1 MLVGPG
7 TGWED
12 TVAAQA
18 TFGGLLRQLRT
29 EAGLTQ
35 EELAEAAGLSPRSVS
50 DLERGINQTARKDTA
65 RLLADAL
72 GLADAVRYDFE
83 AVARGRTPAGRTVAG
98 GGLAAATRTLPRD
111 IASFTGRGTEL
122 AELVGAVGNGVV
134 GIHAIGGMAG
144 IGKTTF
150 AVHAAHQLAPRFPDG
165 QIFLPL
171 HGHTP
176 GQQPVDPSDAL
187 ASLLLT
193 AGIAAARIPPG
204 VEARMALWRDHLAG
218 KQLLLVLDDA
228 TSSEQVRPLLPG
240 TATSLVLVTSRRRLT
255 ALDDAVAVSL
265 DALPP
270 GEAAGLL
277 VRLAGRPGLDPADL
291 AVAEIIELCGCLPLA
306 VGMLARQLHHHP
318 AWTPA
323 DLATDLAAARDRL
336 ELMETENVSVAA
348 AFDLSYQDLTPGA
361 QRLFRRLG
369 LHLGS
374 DIDARAAAAL
384 DGADPPVARRHL
396 AALYDHYLIG
406 EPARGRYRLHD
417 LIREHAR
424 ALAAADPPADTAAAV
439 DRLLDYYL
447 QAARAADKQLPR
459 RVPAVPSAGPAVA
472 AAPVPGPA
480 TEAEA
485 FAWLETERLNLH
497 AAARYAADRDRSHA
511 FAIPAALHGFLR
523 TRGYWGQA
531 LGLHLGA
538 LDVARRAGDR
548 LAEAGALQNLGD
560 IQRVTGERAAAEASL
575 GRALE
580 LYREQGHRLGEA
592 VALDELASLQHVSG
606 HYAAAAAGA
615 AQALELYRSQGD
627 QLGEASA
634 LSDLGLVQYLTDDLT
649 SAKASLNRALELYR
663 GIGNRLG
670 EANSLKDLGGV
681 HRAAGEYPAAASVL
695 ARSLELQQS
704 LGNRMGEANTLIG
717 LAAVQRATGDYAAAA
732 ASCNRALELQR
743 ALGNRSGQADAL
755 NQLGALRYDTGDY
768 EAAIASHR
776 QVLELCGASTEWL
789 CVANA
794 YNLLGAAYLATGDL
808 QESGRH
814 GERALELY
822 RKFGDREGEAEV
834 LNNLAEL
841 SLASATLAGARARH
855 EQALAIAIEAASP
868 VEQARALEGIGRC
881 HLRQEQPGPA
891 ASRLRE
897 ALAIYQRIGSPRT
910 HDVET
915 TLRDHG
921 L

>member
-1 MLVGPG
+1 
-7 TGWED
+7 
-12 TVAAQA
+12 VAAQA

-35 EELAEAAGLSPRSVS
+35 EELAEAAGLSSRSVS

-72 GLADAVRYDFE
+72 GLADEVRYEFE
-83 AVARGRTPAGRTVAG
+83 AVARGRAPAGRTGTAAG

-111 IASFTGRGTEL
+111 IASFTGRETEL
-122 AELVGAVGNGVV
+122 AELAGAAGTSNGVV

-193 AGIAAARIPPG
+193 TGIAAAQIPPG
-204 VEARMALWRDHLAG
+204 VEARIALWRDHLAG

-228 TSSEQVRPLLPG
+228 TGSEQVRPLLPG

-323 DLATDLAAARDRL
+323 DLAADLAAARDRL

-374 DIDARAAAAL
+374 DIDAWAAAAL
-384 DGADPPVARRHL
+384 DGTDPPLARRHL

-424 ALAAADPPADTAAAV
+424 ALAAADPPAGAAV
-439 DRLLDYYL
+439 AIDRLLDYYL
-447 QAARAADKQLPR
+447 QAARAADQHLPG
-459 RVPAVPSAGPAVA
+459 RVPAVPSAGPAVP
-472 AAPVPGPA
+472 AAPVPEPA
-480 TEAEA
+480 TEADA
-485 FAWLETERLNLH
+485 FAWLEAERLNLH
-497 AAARYAADRDRSHA
+497 AAARYAADHGRPHA
-511 FAIPAALHGFLR
+511 FAVPAALHGFLR

-531 LGLHLGA
+531 LGLHLAA
-538 LDVARRAGDR
+538 LEAARRTGDR
-548 LAEAGALQNLGD
+548 LAEAGALKDLGD
-560 IQRVTGERAAAEASL
+560 IQRITGERAAAEASL

-592 VALDELASLQHVSG
+592 IALDELASLQHVSG
-606 HYAAAAAGA
+606 HYAAAAADA
-615 AQALELYRSQGD
+615 AEALEMYRSQGSR
-627 QLGEASA
+627 LGEASA
-634 LSDLGLVQYLTDDLT
+634 LSNLGLVQYLTDDLT
-649 SAKASLNRALELYR
+649 AAKASQSRALELFR
-663 GIGNRLG
+663 AVGNRLG
-670 EANSLKDLGGV
+670 EANCLKDLGAV
-681 HRAAGEYPAAASVL
+681 YRAAGEYPAAADVL
-695 ARSLELQQS
+695 TRALALQQS
-704 LGNRMGEANTLIG
+704 LGNRMGEANTFIG
-717 LAAVQRATGDYAAAA
+717 LAAVQRATGDYTAAA
-732 ASCNRALELQR
+732 ASCSRALELQR
-743 ALGNRSGQADAL
+743 SLGNRSGQADAL

-768 EAAIASHR
+768 EAAMASHR
-776 QVLELCGASTEWL
+776 QVLELCGRSTEWL

-794 YNLLGAAYLATGDL
+794 YNLLGAVYLATGDFP
-808 QESGRH
+808 ESGRH
-814 GERALELY
+814 AERALELY

-841 SLASATLAGARARH
+841 SLASATPAEARVRH

-891 ASRLRE
+891 AFRLRE
-897 ALAIYQRIGSPRT
+897 ALAIYQRIGSPRAQG
-910 HDVET
+910 VET
-915 TLRDHG
+915 ALRDHG